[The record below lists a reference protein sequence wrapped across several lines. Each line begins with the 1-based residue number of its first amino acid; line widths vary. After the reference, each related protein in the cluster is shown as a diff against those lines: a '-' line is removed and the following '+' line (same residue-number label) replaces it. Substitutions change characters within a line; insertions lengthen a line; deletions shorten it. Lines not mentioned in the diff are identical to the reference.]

1 MRRTRTR
8 ARVVKNEMK
17 WNVWRRNRVYLE
29 LLWSYSPND
38 PKNHLFMFIFVFFSR
53 KPFFYRQQKRHDCE
67 FREWIDLIKEII
79 CWPMRSKRE
88 LTRARINHTDFLW
101 IHTMNHFIFE
111 FPRDPLELRLSA
123 GDCRCFPWIA
133 MDRKTE
139 NINSERLIQS
149 SFHCSVEAVLHNSR
163 KSIDS
168 ELHLGSSKSRNI
180 SDATFKWKF
189 FMFACKCW
197 KLLSCQWSH
206 AVPWNPFCQCSGK
219 CLKKIDNI
227 PFHFWCVCWLS
238 DSIST
243 LE

>member
-1 MRRTRTR
+1 MFGEEIESTS
-8 ARVVKNEMK
+8 NF
-17 WNVWRRNRVYLE
+17 YDLI
-29 LLWSYSPND
+29 LLMTQ
-38 PKNHLFMFIFVFFSR
+38 KIIFLCSSSFFFE
-53 KPFFYRQQKRHDCE
+53 KTFFYRQQSDTTASSESELIWSRKLSVGQWGPNVNWLGRASVTLIFCGYTRWITLCSN
-67 FREWIDLIKEII
+67 FREIRHL
-79 CWPMRSKRE
+79 
-88 LTRARINHTDFLW
+88 
-101 IHTMNHFIFE
+101 
-111 FPRDPLELRLSA
+111 A

-139 NINSERLIQS
+139 NMKPERLIQS
-149 SFHCSVEAVLHNSR
+149 SFHCSLEAVLHNSR

-168 ELHLGSSKSRNI
+168 KLHLGSSKSRNI
-180 SDATFKWKF
+180 SDATLKWKF